1 MAILFLVYIT
11 QNLQKEQTK
20 SLKIYYCYFLQKAL
34 YKCVSYSGYNGEE
47 TMFIFVPNY

>member
-1 MAILFLVYIT
+1 MAILFLVYIQ
-11 QNLQKEQTK
+11 QNIQKEQTK

-34 YKCVSYSGYNGEE
+34 YIRYNGETE